1 MVKEQILTKV
11 KELKL
16 TDRVKELQ
24 SRLQKWKAYLPSTKT
39 TKGEGN
45 PQ

>member
-1 MVKEQILTKV
+1 MVKDQILAKV
-11 KELKL
+11 KDLKL

-24 SRLQKWKAYLPSTKT
+24 SRLQKWKAYLPSSKTK
-39 TKGEGN
+39 EQD